1 MIVHLIYEVEPWND
15 NTPTFDAPS
24 TTVDKECGKPSRRLE
39 LFFCEC
45 VCVSCA
51 ITRANA
57 YMRYKEHF

>member
-39 LFFCEC
+39 LFFVSVC
-45 VCVSCA
+45 VCELCYNTSKCLHA
-51 ITRANA
+51 L
-57 YMRYKEHF
+57 